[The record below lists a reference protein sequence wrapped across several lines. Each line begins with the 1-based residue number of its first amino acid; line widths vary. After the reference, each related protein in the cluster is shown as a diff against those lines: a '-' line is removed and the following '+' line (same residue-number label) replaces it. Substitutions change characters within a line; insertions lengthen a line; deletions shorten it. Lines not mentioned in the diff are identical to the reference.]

1 VGTTK
6 IEKRIKVGKKFEVAH
21 ELGVEHAPAVLGG
34 FRARLIELRLLE
46 KQLRLR
52 LFYAKSFVNRFHLV
66 LHACVETFDVMF
78 CFAFTGFMGWKL
90 NRAYVSLCK
99 ADPPVPASPLH
110 FRP

>member
-1 VGTTK
+1 MGTTK

-34 FRARLIELRLLE
+34 FRARLIELRLL
-46 KQLRLR
+46 

-66 LHACVETFDVMF
+66 LYACVETFDVMF

>member
-1 VGTTK
+1 MGTTE

-21 ELGVEHAPAVLGG
+21 ELGVELAPAVLGG

-66 LHACVETFDVMF
+66 LHACVETFDVTVF
-78 CFAFTGFMGWKL
+78 LRLRDLWSG
-90 NRAYVSLCK
+90 N
-99 ADPPVPASPLH
+99 
-110 FRP
+110 

>member
-1 VGTTK
+1 MGTTK

-90 NRAYVSLCK
+90 NSLFEYT
-99 ADPPVPASPLH
+99 PRNH
-110 FRP
+110 FRYIPWYHI